1 MWNGSID
8 IYFGVAEM
16 SEEIVEEVMEYCRAN
31 NRICP
36 MPKQWNTLWKMLPG
50 SDRVTSGFRPPL
62 PLILGSWHDS
72 TPDMKMRRLTEHIQW
87 AITHHAI
94 VPIVGYLYG
103 LSEEDWLHF
112 GE

>member
-1 MWNGSID
+1 
-8 IYFGVAEM
+8 M
-16 SEEIVEEVMEYCRAN
+16 SEENVEEVMEYCRAK

-50 SDRVTSGFRPPL
+50 SGRVRSDFRPPL
-62 PLILGSWHDS
+62 PLILDSWYDS
-72 TPDMKMRRLTEHIQW
+72 TPEMKMGRLAEHIQW
-87 AITHHAI
+87 AITHNVI
-94 VPIVGYLYG
+94 VPIAGYLYG